1 MCTELKKITALLLS
15 VIIALSA
22 SVTVFAADSYAD
34 LEPVTNV
41 GSVDTD
47 ETDVGEEIVAR
58 ASLFAATYFFPVAG
72 HNWIY
77 VENLSDEP
85 ITVGLYE
92 VPVGQGVSVGA
103 FSFSV
108 GDGWGIYYNLEAYR
122 ENKDNNIDDCYS
134 ITIDLNKS
142 ELEHLSNSVRNYP
155 NMWEM
160 FIFNCTFFAFAIWN
174 DNSPHFFIPFFL
186 PGVAW
191 IEMLI
196 MGAKKGAVQMYYP
209 TENQV
214 YRQKGI
220 GNSACLESVGNYTM
234 S

>member
-15 VIIALSA
+15 VIIALSV

-34 LEPVTNV
+34 LESVTNV
-41 GSVDTD
+41 GSVDTG

-209 TENQV
+209 TEDQI

-220 GNSACLESVGNYTM
+220 GNSARLESVGNYTM

>member
-1 MCTELKKITALLLS
+1 MCTELKKFTALLLT
-15 VIIALSA
+15 VVIALSA
-22 SVTVFAADSYAD
+22 CVTAFAADDSAVS
-34 LEPVTNV
+34 E
-41 GSVDTD
+41 SV
-47 ETDVGEEIVAR
+47 TDVGDVDSAEADAGKEIVAR

-196 MGAKKGAVQMYYP
+196 MGAKKGAVSMYYP
-209 TENQV
+209 TEDQI

-220 GNSACLESVGNYTM
+220 GNSARLESVGKYTM

>member
-1 MCTELKKITALLLS
+1 MCTEFKKITALLLS

-34 LEPVTNV
+34 LESVTNV
-41 GSVDTD
+41 GSVDTG

-209 TENQV
+209 TEDQI

-220 GNSACLESVGNYTM
+220 GNSARLESVGNYTM

>member
-1 MCTELKKITALLLS
+1 MHAELKRVTALLLAV
-15 VIIALSA
+15 VIAFAA
-22 SVTVFAADSYAD
+22 SVTAFAAEETTES
-34 LEPVTNV
+34 EPVTNV
-41 GSVDTD
+41 GDVDTG
-47 ETDVGEEIVAR
+47 EADVGEEIVAR
-58 ASLFAATYFFPVAG
+58 ASLFGATYFFPIAG

-142 ELEHLSNSVRNYP
+142 ELEHLSDSIRNYP

-196 MGAKKGAVQMYYP
+196 MGAKKGATPMYYP
-209 TENQV
+209 TEDQV

-220 GNSACLESVGNYTM
+220 GSSARLEPVGAYTM